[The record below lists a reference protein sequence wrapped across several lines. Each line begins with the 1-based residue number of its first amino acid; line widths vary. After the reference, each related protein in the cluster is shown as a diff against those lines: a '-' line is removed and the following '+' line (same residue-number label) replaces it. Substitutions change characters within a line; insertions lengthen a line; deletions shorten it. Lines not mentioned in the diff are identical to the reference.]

1 MRPAQ
6 AGFAII
12 LFVLMLSSTP
22 AGAQVLIGYLL
33 GTKLSTPTFNM
44 GFEVGVNFANLDG
57 VPDADRIHRPVF
69 GLVGDWRFS
78 EHFHLVSAILP
89 VGERG
94 AEGIAPV
101 ATGDPGFDVQTVGA
115 TMKRTLNYL
124 EVPLL
129 LSWAPQREEGF
140 RAGAGPSFGFVTG
153 ATDRYAC
160 TTLAGL
166 HYALE
171 REVGGQLPGFD
182 FGLSVD
188 AEWRLKMLSVAVRYT
203 RGLTDMRQDGTPDA
217 VHTQT
222 LTGTGRIYLGKKPT

>member
-1 MRPAQ
+1 MRTTKV
-6 AGFAII
+6 GFAV
-12 LFVLMLSSTP
+12 LCLTLMLAAAP

-33 GTKLSTPTFNM
+33 GEKLSTPTFNM
-44 GFEVGVNFANLDG
+44 GFEVGVNFSNLDG
-57 VPDADRIHRPVF
+57 IPDADRINRPVF

-78 EHFHLVSAILP
+78 ENFHLVSAILP
-89 VGERG
+89 IAERG
-94 AEGIAPV
+94 ATGIAPV
-101 ATGDPGFDVQTVGA
+101 ATGDPPFDGQTVGS
-115 TMKRTLNYL
+115 TMKRTMNYV
-124 EVPLL
+124 EIPLL

-160 TTLAGL
+160 VTPAGL

-171 REVGGQLPGFD
+171 REIGGQLPGFD
-182 FGLSVD
+182 FGISVD

-203 RGLTDMRQDGTPDA
+203 RGLTDMRQDGAPDA
-217 VHTQT
+217 VHTQV